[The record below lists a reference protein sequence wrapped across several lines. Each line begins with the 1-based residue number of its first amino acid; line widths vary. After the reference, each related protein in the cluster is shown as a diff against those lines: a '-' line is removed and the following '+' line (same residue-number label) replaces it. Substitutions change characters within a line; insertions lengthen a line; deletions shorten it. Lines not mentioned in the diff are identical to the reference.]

1 MDQPVVTRL
10 ERLVSAA
17 LVRSGFSGKN
27 TCLVIGVSGGPDSSA
42 LLYCLYRIRGHH
54 QLRLHVAHLN
64 HDFRGEDSEADA
76 RFVAA
81 VARELELPV
90 TVEKRDPVFYQQ
102 TRGISS
108 FEQAARELRY
118 SFLAQVALD
127 VGADAV
133 AVGHTADDQAETV
146 LLHILRGAGPYG
158 LRGMTE
164 CSPWPWPP
172 AVRKL
177 VLFRPL
183 LEATK
188 KDTAAYCRALGR
200 GFREDSGNYLPQFT
214 RNRVRHELLP
224 LLAAE
229 YNPRVGEALIRL
241 ARTTALELD
250 YLERETDRVWPMV
263 VATPGEGVTDSLKFN
278 RQALSALHL
287 ALQSLILR
295 RGYSQLAGDT
305 RRLRESQLR
314 AMTELASG
322 EGSGRALSLPGGL
335 TLHAV
340 YEYLLLSHDSSLPCP
355 LPLLEGERPVALPD
369 APERIKVTELDG
381 WRVVAELLEPP
392 LSALA
397 PAHGAFTALFDPAAL
412 GGQVSVRS
420 RRPGDRFQPLGMT
433 HQRKL
438 QDFFTDGQVPRSW
451 RGRVPLLVSPRGIAW
466 VVGHR
471 IAHWARVKEISAPL
485 SPVLRVRFD
494 QINDQN
500 IATSQRLP

>member
-1 MDQPVVTRL
+1 MDQPVVARL

-17 LVRSGFSGKN
+17 LVRSGYSGKE
-27 TCLVIGVSGGPDSSA
+27 TSLIIGVSGGPDSSA
-42 LLYCLYRIRGHH
+42 LLYCLHRIREAH

-64 HDFRGEDSEADA
+64 HDFRGEEAEADA

-90 TVEKRDPVFYQQ
+90 TVEKRDPVAYQQ

-108 FEQAARELRY
+108 FEQGARELRY
-118 SFLAQVALD
+118 SFLAQVARN

-146 LLHILRGAGPYG
+146 LLHILRGAGLHG

-164 CSPWPWPP
+164 TSSWPWPP
-172 AVRKL
+172 EVQKL

-183 LEATK
+183 LEAAKEHTV
-188 KDTAAYCRALGR
+188 AYCRALGR
-200 GFREDSGNYLPQFT
+200 EFRQDSGNYLPHFT

-229 YNPRVGEALIRL
+229 YNPRVREVLTRL
-241 ARTTALELD
+241 ARTTAQGLD
-250 YLERETDRVWPMV
+250 YLEKETDRAWPTV
-263 VATPGEGVTDSLKFN
+263 VSTPEDEAIDSLKFN
-278 RQALSALHL
+278 RRALSALHP

-295 RGYSQLAGDT
+295 RGYSRLAGDT

-314 AMTELASG
+314 AMTDMVSSAASG
-322 EGSGRALSLPGGL
+322 RKLSLPGGL
-335 TLHAV
+335 TLHSV
-340 YEYLLLSHDSSLPCP
+340 YDHLLLSRDSVLPCP
-355 LPLLEGERPVALPD
+355 FPPLTGERAVSLPD
-369 APERIKVTELDG
+369 TPGQAAMTELDG
-381 WRVVAELLEPP
+381 WRIVAEILEPP
-392 LSALA
+392 LPVQPPPNHSLTAHLDLA
-397 PAHGAFTALFDPAAL
+397 VLRGE
-412 GGQVSVRS
+412 VSIRS

-438 QDFFTDGQVPRSW
+438 QDFLTDARVPRSW
-451 RGRVPLLVSPRGIAW
+451 RDRVPLLVSSPGIAW

-471 IAHWARVKEISAPL
+471 IAHWARVRAEEMPG
-485 SPVLRVRFD
+485 SPVLRVTFYH
-494 QINDQN
+494 IND
-500 IATSQRLP
+500 